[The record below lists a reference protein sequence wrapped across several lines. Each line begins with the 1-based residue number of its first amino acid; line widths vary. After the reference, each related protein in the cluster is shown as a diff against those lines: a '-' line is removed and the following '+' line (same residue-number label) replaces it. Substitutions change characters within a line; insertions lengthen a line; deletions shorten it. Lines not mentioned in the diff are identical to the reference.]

1 MSTIEIARTI
11 RAAWSAGRR
20 MAWIGLRER
29 FPYADDNELR
39 VRLAMQTLGRDLARR
54 IHPEV
59 ALYPDA

>member
-1 MSTIEIARTI
+1 MSSIEIARTL

-29 FPYADDNELR
+29 FPRADDHELR
-39 VRLAMQTLGRDLARR
+39 VRLAVQTLGRDLACR

-59 ALYPDA
+59 ARYPDA